1 MVNTQNMDI
10 EIGSGITFQS
20 AISMKPFKTL
30 SIYLTFSLRDSIE
43 IDKLSESFCSKFI
56 EQFCET
62 ATMFIS

>member
-1 MVNTQNMDI
+1 MDI

-43 IDKLSESFCSKFI
+43 IGKLSESF
-56 EQFCET
+56 
-62 ATMFIS
+62 